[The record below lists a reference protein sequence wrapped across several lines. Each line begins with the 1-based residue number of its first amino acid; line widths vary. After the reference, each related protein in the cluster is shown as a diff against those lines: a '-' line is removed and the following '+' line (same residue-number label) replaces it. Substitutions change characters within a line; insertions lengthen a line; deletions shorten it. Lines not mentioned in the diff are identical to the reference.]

1 MVSLATGS
9 LTIPKQKIDPWL
21 GKILNGSCVATL
33 SGQTPMTFGEGQ
45 SWTFDIGEA
54 EYVAEGGNK
63 GASTVTPTS
72 TTVKPFKFHKTLR
85 FNEEVLWAEED
96 RQIEVVDEILALIQ
110 PALSRAL
117 DFGVFHEINPTGGAV
132 VAAMNG
138 GLADTTN
145 LVEYA
150 ALAEPAVGISLGTVS
165 VAITTGVLTVSAPE
179 SLVVGDI
186 VRLGTMTNAAPL
198 IAGKDY
204 YVKTAP
210 STTTLT
216 LSETLGGAEI
226 STTSAGSSTSI
237 QRVTFIPAKPYASL
251 DAADALVLADGFVPR
266 DIALDPTYAARFSAL
281 RGTNSEQKLYPNFRL
296 GIETSELDGHRA
308 SVSNTVR
315 GSGVLAV
322 DTKVLGFVGDFSA
335 IRWGVQKQI
344 GLELIKYGDP
354 DGGGDLKRANQ
365 VAFRAE
371 VVYGWG
377 IANLNAFA
385 KIHDLV

>member
-1 MVSLATGS
+1 VATLATGS
-9 LTIPKQKIDPWL
+9 LTIPKQKISPWL
-21 GKILNGSCVATL
+21 GKIQNGSAVASL
-33 SGQTPMTFGEGQ
+33 SDQTPMTFGEGE

-54 EYVAEGGNK
+54 EYVAEGGAK

-72 TTVKPFKFHKTLR
+72 KTIKPFKFHKTLR
-85 FNEEVLWAEED
+85 FNEEVLWADED
-96 RQIEVVDEILALIQ
+96 RQLEVVDEILDLIQ

-138 GLADTTN
+138 GLTDTTN
-145 LVEYA
+145 LVEYVA
-150 ALAEPAVGISLGTVS
+150 A
-165 VAITTGVLTVSAPE
+165 
-179 SLVVGDI
+179 D
-186 VRLGTMTNAAPL
+186 
-198 IAGKDY
+198 
-204 YVKTAP
+204 
-210 STTTLT
+210 
-216 LSETLGGAEI
+216 
-226 STTSAGSSTSI
+226 
-237 QRVTFIPAKPYASL
+237 KPYVSL
-251 DAADALVLADGFVPR
+251 DAADALVLADGYVPR
-266 DIALDPTYAARFSAL
+266 DIALDPTYASKFSAL

-296 GIETSELDGHRA
+296 GVETSELDGHRA

-335 IRWGVQKQI
+335 IRWGVQKSI
-344 GLELIKYGDP
+344 GLEVIRYGDP
-354 DGGGDLKRANQ
+354 DGGGDLKRYNQ

-377 IANLNAFA
+377 IADLNAFA

>member
-1 MVSLATGS
+1 MTSLATGS
-9 LTIPKQKIDPWL
+9 LTIPKQKITPWL
-21 GKILNGSCVATL
+21 GAIQNGSAVASL
-33 SGQTPMTFGEGQ
+33 SGQTPMTFGEGE

-54 EYVAEGGNK
+54 EYVAEGGDK

-72 TTVKPFKFHKTLR
+72 KTIKPFKFHKTLR
-85 FNEEVLWAEED
+85 FNEEVMWANED
-96 RQIEVVDEILALIQ
+96 RQLEVIDEILALVQ

-138 GLADTTN
+138 GLTDTTN

-150 ALAEPAVGISLGTVS
+150 AA
-165 VAITTGVLTVSAPE
+165 
-179 SLVVGDI
+179 D
-186 VRLGTMTNAAPL
+186 
-198 IAGKDY
+198 
-204 YVKTAP
+204 
-210 STTTLT
+210 
-216 LSETLGGAEI
+216 
-226 STTSAGSSTSI
+226 
-237 QRVTFIPAKPYASL
+237 KPYVSL

-266 DIALDPTYAARFSAL
+266 DIALAPAYASKFSAL

-296 GIETSELDGHRA
+296 GVETSELDGHRA
-308 SVSNTVR
+308 SVSNTV
-315 GSGVLAV
+315 SATSVLAV
-322 DTKVLGFVGDFSA
+322 DTKVLAFVGDFSA
-335 IRWGVQKQI
+335 IRWGVQKSI
-344 GLELIKYGDP
+344 GLKLIEYGDP
-354 DGGGDLKRANQ
+354 DGGGDLQRKNQ

>member
-1 MVSLATGS
+1 MVALATGS
-9 LTIPKQKIDPWL
+9 LTIPKQKIAPWL
-21 GKILNGSCVATL
+21 GAIQNGSCVANL
-33 SGQTPMTFGEGQ
+33 SAQTPMTFGEGE

-54 EYVAEGGNK
+54 EYVAEGGDK
-63 GASTVTPTS
+63 GASTITPTS
-72 TTVKPFKFHKTLR
+72 KTIKPFKFHKTLR
-85 FNEEVLWAEED
+85 FNEEVLWADED
-96 RQIEVVDEILALIQ
+96 RQLEVVDEILELIQ

-138 GLADTTN
+138 GLTDTTN
-145 LVEYA
+145 LVEYVA
-150 ALAEPAVGISLGTVS
+150 AN
-165 VAITTGVLTVSAPE
+165 AP
-179 SLVVGDI
+179 
-186 VRLGTMTNAAPL
+186 
-198 IAGKDY
+198 
-204 YVKTAP
+204 YV
-210 STTTLT
+210 
-216 LSETLGGAEI
+216 
-226 STTSAGSSTSI
+226 
-237 QRVTFIPAKPYASL
+237 SL

-266 DIALDPTYAARFSAL
+266 DIALDPTYAAKFSAL
-281 RGTNSEQKLYPNFRL
+281 RGTTSEQKLYPNFRL
-296 GIETSELDGHRA
+296 GVETSELDGHRA

-335 IRWGVQKQI
+335 IRWGVQKSI

-354 DGGGDLKRANQ
+354 DGGGDLKRKNQ

-371 VVYGWG
+371 IVYGWG